1 MIVIL
6 LINKALKKVKSFL
19 LNNHKLAKSR
29 FKKNK
34 KKKKKKKIKKKKKKK
49 EK

>member
-34 KKKKKKKIKKKKKKK
+34 KKKKKRNISS
-49 EK
+49 ERQ